1 MKLRTK
7 FLISSVLVTFISISI
22 ISILHYYISTDS
34 TKTIISSSSEQL
46 LDQVGLNFEQKM
58 NDISETTFTYYQ
70 KSNVCS
76 LMESHPGSIMLAQA
90 TKQFLYR
97 MINSNEYMN
106 YAMMIGADG
115 SENHWI
121 RQDYSKDQV
130 LNRFSL
136 PDKEIQALKDKR
148 GQVSWAPGSNKFFY
162 AARAM
167 YEPESYTYCGILVI
181 GVDSQH
187 FNDLIHLD
195 QPNSVLAGNL
205 MFLNDQNELMIYSD
219 STAKELYQAAIASKT
234 SEFSHQ
240 DSKYI
245 VTSKTTE
252 HIGWRILNV
261 TSFDRATS
269 HLKALRY
276 WILAT
281 FAFAFL
287 LTFINAAVISK
298 YITKKL
304 YVLVNSMKTVS
315 VGALHTVI
323 RTDTKDEI
331 GILTDKF
338 NHMVGEIRELIEN
351 ISQEK
356 LRTQKAEYNRLQ
368 FEYKALQ
375 AQMDPHFLY
384 NTLESIH
391 SLARIKGEQ
400 EIGHMIYLL
409 GKLLRESINRKED
422 FIPLKEEL
430 SFIVDYLTLQGITYE
445 SKLQVKY
452 EIEEEVLAS
461 TVPPFILQPI
471 VENAIVHGIEKKPG
485 IGLIHIRC
493 YRNSRDL
500 VMEVEDNGVGMAEDT
515 VNRLISTEQEEVDD
529 HKGRSNVGVI
539 SVHKRLQIL
548 FGPSY
553 GVTIQSEL
561 HQGTKITITQPLK

>member
-7 FLISSVLVTFISISI
+7 FLISSVLVTFISLAI

-46 LDQVGLNFEQKM
+46 LNQVGINFEQKM
-58 NDISETTFTYYQ
+58 NEISETTFSYYQ

-76 LMESHPGSIMLAQA
+76 LMESQPGSITLAQA
-90 TKQFLYR
+90 TKLLLYR
-97 MINSNEYMN
+97 MVNSNEYMS

-115 SENHWI
+115 SENDWI
-121 RQDYSKDQV
+121 RQDFSKDQQ
-130 LNRFSL
+130 LNRFTLS
-136 PDKEIQALKDKR
+136 DKEIQALKDKR
-148 GQVSWAPGSNKFFY
+148 GQISWAPGSDKFFY

-167 YEPESYTYCGILVI
+167 YDPESYSYCGILAI
-181 GVDSQH
+181 GVDSQY
-187 FNDLIHLD
+187 FNDLIQLD
-195 QPNSVLAGNL
+195 QPNAVLAGDL

-219 STAKELYQAAIASKT
+219 PTEKELYQAALASET
-234 SEFSHQ
+234 NEFSHH

-245 VTSKTTE
+245 VTRKTTE
-252 HIGWRILNV
+252 NIGWKILNV

-269 HLKALRY
+269 YLKALRY

-338 NHMVGEIRELIEN
+338 NHMVGEIRVLIEN

-356 LRTQKAEYNRLQ
+356 LRTQKAEYKRLQ

-391 SLARIKGEQ
+391 SLAKIKGEQ
-400 EIGHMIYLL
+400 EIGNMIYLL
-409 GKLLRESINRKED
+409 GKLMRESINRKED

-430 SFIVDYLTLQGITYE
+430 AFIVDYLTLQGITYE

-452 EIEEEVLAS
+452 EIEEEVLSS

-485 IGLIHIRC
+485 IGVIYIRC
-493 YRNSRDL
+493 YQNSRNL
-500 VMEVEDNGVGMAEDT
+500 VMEVEDNGIGMSEDT
-515 VNRLISTEQEEVDD
+515 ANQLISTEQEEVDD

-548 FGPSY
+548 FGPTY

-561 HQGTKITITQPLK
+561 HQGSRITITQPLK